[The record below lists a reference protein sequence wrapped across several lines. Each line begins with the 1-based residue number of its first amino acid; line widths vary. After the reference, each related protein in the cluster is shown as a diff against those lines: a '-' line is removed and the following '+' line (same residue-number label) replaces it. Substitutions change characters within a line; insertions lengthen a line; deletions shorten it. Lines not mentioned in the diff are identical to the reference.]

1 MAIVILK
8 SARREGVGKGVA
20 RRLRSAGTVPAV
32 YYGRGEQPISLSVHV
47 RELEGILHAA
57 AGSNVIVDL
66 QVEGGEVAERKA
78 ILREIQRHPVRGNI
92 LHVDLQHISLTEK
105 ITVEVEV
112 HLTGMPVGVKDE
124 GGILEHLLREVEL
137 ECLPTDIPSHITVD
151 VSHLNINESIHVSDL
166 KVENAEVL
174 TESDRTVA
182 TVVPPT
188 VLEEPKPA
196 EEGAAVAEPELVSK
210 GKDAEE
216 EEGKEG

>member
-1 MAIVILK
+1 
-8 SARREGVGKGVA
+8 
-20 RRLRSAGTVPAV
+20 
-32 YYGRGEQPISLSVHV
+32 
-47 RELEGILHAA
+47 
-57 AGSNVIVDL
+57 
-66 QVEGGEVAERKA
+66 
-78 ILREIQRHPVRGNI
+78 
-92 LHVDLQHISLTEK
+92 
-105 ITVEVEV
+105 
-112 HLTGMPVGVKDE
+112 
-124 GGILEHLLREVEL
+124 LEHLLREVEL